1 MYTGRTEKP
10 CCLCG
15 DPETTTRIDVPPRAV
30 RLMENAGPIA
40 WRDIVAPPTI
50 GFCADDWATVRDLA
64 LGMGLH
70 PLGRC
75 NAAHA
80 SFSIRA
86 DHEAMTNA
94 TVAEP
99 DQAALDARM
108 LDEADG
114 TLAAYGDDPM
124 VEDRDA
130 VEATVVRLAL
140 EELGVA
146 DPAAREPPA

>member
-1 MYTGRTEKP
+1 MYAGRTEKP

-15 DPETTTRIDVPPRAV
+15 DPETAARIDVPPRAV
-30 RLMENAGPIA
+30 RLMRNAGPIA
-40 WRDIVAPPTI
+40 WRDIVAPPTV
-50 GFCADDWATVRDLA
+50 GFCADDWTTVRDLA
-64 LGMGLH
+64 LEMGMH

-75 NAAHA
+75 NAARA
-80 SFSIRA
+80 SFSIRE

-94 TVAEP
+94 TRDP
-99 DQAALDARM
+99 DQAAIEARLLDAA
-108 LDEADG
+108 DE

-130 VEATVVRLAL
+130 VEATVVRRAL

-146 DPAAREPPA
+146 DPAARGPPA